1 MITDRL
7 RQQIAFIVEIDKL
20 KEILR
25 RTYVLSGA
33 RLENS
38 AEHSW
43 QLAVMAILLAEHAN
57 QPVDICHVVKMTL
70 VHDLVEIDA
79 GDTYCYDQA
88 AELDKAEREERAAD
102 RIFGLLP
109 PDQAKEVR
117 GLWDEFEERK
127 TPNARF
133 AAALD
138 RLMPML
144 LNYHTH
150 GRSWK
155 EHAIKSSQAR
165 ERNSYIVD
173 GSADLWDIAQEL
185 IEDAVAKGY
194 LTAD

>member
-7 RQQIAFIVEIDKL
+7 RRQIAFIIEIDKL
-20 KEILR
+20 KDILR
-25 RTYVLSGA
+25 RTYVMSGE

-43 QLAVMAILLAEHAN
+43 QLAIMAILLAEHAN
-57 QPVDICHVVKMTL
+57 APVDICHVVKMTL

-79 GDTYCYDQA
+79 GDTYCYDA
-88 AELDKAEREERAAD
+88 VAEMDKAEREKCAAD

-109 PDQAKEVR
+109 PDQAQEIR
-117 GLWDEFEERK
+117 ALWEEFEERQ
-127 TPNARF
+127 TPDSQF

-155 EHAIKSSQAR
+155 EHGIKKSQVR
-165 ERNSYIVD
+165 DRNAGIVD
-173 GSADLWDIAQEL
+173 GSAALWDIAEEL

>member
-7 RQQIAFIVEIDKL
+7 RQQIAFILEIDKL

-25 RTYVLSGA
+25 RTYVMSGA

-43 QLAVMAILLAEHAN
+43 QLAIMAMLLAEHAN
-57 QPVDICHVVKMTL
+57 EPVDICRVVKMTL

-79 GDTYCYDQA
+79 GDTYCYDSV
-88 AELDKAEREERAAD
+88 AELDKAARERCAAD
-102 RIFGLLP
+102 RIFALLP
-109 PDQAKEVR
+109 VEQGRDLRA
-117 GLWDEFEERK
+117 LWEEFEERN
-127 TPNARF
+127 TPDARF

-144 LNYHTH
+144 HNYHTH

-155 EHAIKSSQAR
+155 EHGIKKSQVR
-165 ERNSYIVD
+165 ERNAYIED
-173 GSADLWDIAQEL
+173 GSADLWAIAQEL
-185 IEDAVAKGY
+185 IEDAVANGY
-194 LTAD
+194 LIAD

>member
-1 MITDRL
+1 MENGRL
-7 RQQIAFIVEIDKL
+7 RQQIEFIIEIDKL

-25 RTYVLSGA
+25 RTYVMSGS

-57 QPVDICHVVKMTL
+57 EPVDICHVVKMAL
-70 VHDLVEIDA
+70 VHDIVEIDA
-79 GDTYCYDQA
+79 GDTYCYDEV
-88 AELDKAEREERAAD
+88 AELDKAEREQRAAD
-102 RIFGLLP
+102 RVFGLLP
-109 PDQAKEVR
+109 ADQARELR
-117 GLWDEFEERK
+117 GLWEEFEERS

-144 LNYHTH
+144 HNYHTH

-155 EHAIKSSQAR
+155 EHGIKKSQVR
-165 ERNSYIVD
+165 DRNSYIED
-173 GSADLWDIAQEL
+173 GSTALWRVAQEL
-185 IEDAVAKGY
+185 IEEAVEKGY
-194 LTAD
+194 LAPA